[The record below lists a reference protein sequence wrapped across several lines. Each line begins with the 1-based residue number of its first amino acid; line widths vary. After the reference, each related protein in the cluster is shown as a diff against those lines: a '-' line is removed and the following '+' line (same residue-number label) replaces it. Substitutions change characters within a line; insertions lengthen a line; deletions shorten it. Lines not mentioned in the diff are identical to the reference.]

1 MNVLVRQPVRHIVI
15 DWQPVQVSSHSVG
28 KDSIYSVQDKAGIEK
43 NDSDLIASVWHQHS
57 A

>member
-28 KDSIYSVQDKAGIEK
+28 KDSIYSVQDEAGIEK